1 MSQEASHFEFP
12 SGAGEV
18 ALGVERLIKE
28 TNEDLKNFRVE
39 QSDLRSLISTV
50 LHENR
55 QLTGE
60 LGKYK
65 RVVLSSSSEKLQERL
80 NLTNNA
86 LTKAMD
92 QIEALKE
99 EKHCLNTLK
108 ECSERTIKNMEAEL
122 DSCRAQLSQGDSEQ
136 MAQSY
141 NKAIKV
147 LEARLAAQQE
157 ELRTQAKL
165 IKALHEHKQRCG
177 EQIDRL
183 QSQLKDRY
191 HSEVTREDNQAKLTS
206 LQKKIRDY
214 EKSLQHTRALLEES
228 KKREI
233 EAMRKV
239 QDAIGISEA
248 AVREKDEAEKL
259 AESYKEEASNLAF
272 NIGTIM
278 DEAAK
283 RVDNE
288 VAQLKTKI
296 AEKDKTIALIRER
309 MKTQMVKHKTAIEL
323 IESRNNRLSQK
334 YKEALSQNEKLEMQ
348 VESCNKRLIELE
360 QCALNESHHLASKKG
375 YESQIQGY
383 MLSYKALKAHYKE
396 VLNDL
401 TKRFEIHIDNL
412 QKEKCEL
419 QADKDLLTGA
429 VGDGK

>member
-39 QSDLRSLISTV
+39 QSDLRSLISAV
-50 LHENR
+50 LLENR

-65 RVVLSSSSEKLQERL
+65 RVVWSSSSEKLQERL
-80 NLTNNA
+80 DITNNA

-92 QIEALKE
+92 QIEALKK
-99 EKHCLNTLK
+99 EKHCLNTLQ
-108 ECSERTIKNMEAEL
+108 ECSQRTIKNMEAEL
-122 DSCRAQLSQGDSEQ
+122 DSCRAQLSNGDNEQ
-136 MAQSY
+136 MVQSY

-147 LEARLAAQQE
+147 LEGRLAAQQE

-177 EQIDRL
+177 EQIDHL
-183 QSQLKDRY
+183 QSQLKDR
-191 HSEVTREDNQAKLTS
+191 HRGEVTREDNQAKVTS
-206 LQKKIRDY
+206 LQKQIREF
-214 EKSLQHTRALLEES
+214 EKSLQHTRALLDES

-239 QDAIGISEA
+239 QDAIAISEA
-248 AVREKDEAEKL
+248 AVREKDEAEKR
-259 AESYKEEASNLAF
+259 AASYKEEASNLAF

-309 MKTQMVKHKTAIEL
+309 MKTQMVEHKTAIEL
-323 IESRNNRLSQK
+323 FESRNNRLSLK
-334 YKEALSQNEKLEMQ
+334 YKEALRQNEKLEMQ

-360 QCALNESHHLASKKG
+360 QCAFNDETHYLASKKG
-375 YESQIQGY
+375 YESQIHDY
-383 MLSYKALKAHYKE
+383 MLSYKALKSHYKQ

-401 TKRFEIHIDNL
+401 TKRFERVIEK
-412 QKEKCEL
+412 QKYEL
-419 QADKDLLTGA
+419 QADNDLLSGA
-429 VGDGK
+429 VGDGR